1 MDQKRLRSAATEYP
15 YLRGLLAIPVGLLLI
30 VSALGNW
37 QWGPLRHD
45 WVFVLAVVVIA
56 LVVALINRYYTQ
68 HYGRVT
74 PSARQRLHF
83 ATAAGLGIMVVGSLL
98 LRSQADW
105 SLDLPVNAIAVGV
118 GLLML
123 ISYAA
128 VVGLKAHHL
137 LIWGSLVV
145 AGLLPVWN
153 GDDPSNAGLVLAGV
167 AFMVNGALDHLRLV
181 RILGPSTTPTFDS
194 EHAGR

>member
-1 MDQKRLRSAATEYP
+1 
-15 YLRGLLAIPVGLLLI
+15 
-30 VSALGNW
+30 
-37 QWGPLRHD
+37 
-45 WVFVLAVVVIA
+45 LAVVVIA
-56 LVVALINRYYTQ
+56 LVVALINRYYKQ

-83 ATAAGLGIMVVGSLL
+83 AIATAAGLGIMVVGSLL
-98 LRSQADW
+98 LRSRADW

-167 AFMVNGALDHLRLV
+167 ASMVNGALDHLRLV

-194 EHAGR
+194 DRAGR